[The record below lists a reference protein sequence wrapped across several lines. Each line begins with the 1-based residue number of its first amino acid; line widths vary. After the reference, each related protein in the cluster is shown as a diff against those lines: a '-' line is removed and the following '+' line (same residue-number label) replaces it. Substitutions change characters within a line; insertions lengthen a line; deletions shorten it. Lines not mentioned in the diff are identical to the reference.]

1 MNSLREKTL
10 AQALLIEFASAQDGI
25 TASPAYQVL
34 SAVVNRARGME
45 EQQLR
50 ILRATTP
57 PAQAA
62 EAVAAVQRVAQ
73 EMQDR
78 PWITPT
84 ADDIHSWAGELM
96 AAIATMQE
104 GEGE

>member
-62 EAVAAVQRVAQ
+62 EAHHYVMDEEARDYECCQKCGHVRERVVC
-73 EMQDR
+73 
-78 PWITPT
+78 
-84 ADDIHSWAGELM
+84 
-96 AAIATMQE
+96 AAIAAMQA
-104 GEGE
+104 GD